1 MLELQGTYTALPNKR
16 LVILAA
22 PVKPVSGVWAEDI
35 AALTEAFET
44 PGGCEVRFRSPF
56 GWMEGLLQ
64 ERNALRDRRR
74 SFEGYVWFQRAP
86 QDGSGGAAPAVT
98 PA

>member
-1 MLELQGTYTALPNKR
+1 
-16 LVILAA
+16 
-22 PVKPVSGVWAEDI
+22 
-35 AALTEAFET
+35 
-44 PGGCEVRFRSPF
+44 
-56 GWMEGLLQ
+56 MEGLLQ